1 MKNYPLWKSLLV
13 ILVIFTSFI
22 FAIPSIIYS
31 EEPSNWFLENKI
43 NLGLDLQGG
52 SYLLLQVEFD
62 VLIEEELENISDNVR
77 QISRK
82 EKINIVDI
90 VSEDDEIKFRFANSL
105 LISGL
110 SWVTMT
116 YAMSVGMNKRD
127 KKKHLDKNLSLRK
140 IGMAAYQRST
150 FSSITP
156 STMNVIGYA
165 TGATSVS
172 NPIFNLQPR
181 VRIPKSPIESNPSYD
196 FVFQK
201 AMPAGSDLLRFI
213 ATGGQAT
220 IDRQEMK
227 RIFSVLPF
235 QNALVISNFLKFLTQ
250 NLEAPGRKEHET
262 WLEEFLDNY
271 SQDNAFE
278 KLSLDEM
285 NQNWFEED

>member
-1 MKNYPLWKSLLV
+1 
-13 ILVIFTSFI
+13 
-22 FAIPSIIYS
+22 
-31 EEPSNWFLENKI
+31 
-43 NLGLDLQGG
+43 
-52 SYLLLQVEFD
+52 
-62 VLIEEELENISDNVR
+62 
-77 QISRK
+77 
-82 EKINIVDI
+82 
-90 VSEDDEIKFRFANSL
+90 
-105 LISGL
+105 
-110 SWVTMT
+110 MT

-156 STMNVIGYA
+156 SMMNVIGYA
-165 TGATSVS
+165 TGATSIS

-181 VRIPKSPIESNPSYD
+181 VGIPKSPIESNPSYD
-196 FVFQK
+196 FIFQK

-213 ATGGQAT
+213 ATGGQVT